1 MLKTK
6 YMSLTMVVFCAFLVV
21 TITFAAHPEI
31 PRISIEE
38 LKKLIDAHEDLI
50 IIDAQPQEVYQQGHI
65 PGAISLPWREEVAFT
80 DVAMFPKNKLIVIYC
95 DCGPGEAD
103 SADLAYQLQ
112 GMGFTNVKVLADPAI
127 RGWKKAKYPLE

>member
-1 MLKTK
+1 VL
-6 YMSLTMVVFCAFLVV
+6 FLVV

-112 GMGFTNVKVLADPAI
+112 GMGLQM
-127 RGWKKAKYPLE
+127 